1 MDSYQSE
8 DNVKLSTDETR
19 HLRTFGR
26 WFFRVGIAVIVAI
39 LTVLASISLR
49 LAFGPIDLN
58 FVRTYIQSAIDDA
71 DTGLNIKF
79 NNVEMVWERWLR
91 PYEIVIKDIRISDG
105 KEDGDTL
112 KISEVGV
119 SLWVERLITG
129 QFEIRN
135 IFIYSPKLILKRNAD
150 SGFGIKLSGNS
161 DGQELSYDELI
172 PLFVLGQGRE
182 HLGSFANIN
191 KVVISNSQVTLQDE
205 IAKELWTL
213 PKTTF
218 TLNRY
223 DDGFRIRAR
232 MKPDKAG
239 LLASHLEIE
248 LKHLLGSSRVD
259 LAVDFN
265 KVNFAELLEAN
276 RHLFE
281 GDLNEETEIEKALEF
296 LHDFNFPLKGRLNLA
311 FVPKTGQ
318 LIEGKVMVQGGAGTF
333 TLYEDKMPISEVA
346 IHADIDHSLINVD
359 RLQATLA
366 GAKISLKGN
375 HRSAPQHPLFIHKW
389 LEGGSTVTA
398 KVDVTSVNLDSLLK
412 LWPKR
417 LAIKAREWISDEIKS
432 ADIPELDFNFEGHV
446 GDNGEFLSDRTEGAF
461 LIDDLKIN
469 YLEGLPHAEK
479 ISAKANFDHT
489 GFEIDIAKGQV
500 LGVNLLKGIVNIT
513 GLDNDDEQLSLD
525 LDLSGP
531 LSDILKIIDYDPLN
545 FTRQAKI
552 DPVKT
557 KGEGSMKLRMS
568 FPLIDDLKFSQ
579 IKLNLDG
586 AFRDIETSVDVESM
600 PLTVVSGNIVVK
612 VDEEHFEASGEA
624 KVNELT
630 SRIKSTVYFEHQK
643 LIPWD
648 TQIVLS
654 TTASAKDFKRL
665 GYDYTEYMTGS
676 AKSTFTFQNYPKAN
690 PTLGIQLGL
699 QNMEVEVPHIG
710 WLKPV
715 GQPASLGFKLVIG
728 DKGIS
733 KANDINLESDYIEA
747 KGTADFD
754 SNGDVHAI
762 YLNSVEAKDTS
773 AAISVIFIKEG
784 GYELHFSGNRINAE
798 AFMDYLDDDTERPK
812 NKGSYPVRITSNV
825 DVLQMK
831 SGAEF
836 RDVNSVVELMVKPDD
851 VYWTK
856 VQLNAAAGVGTN
868 SNGRMGQEAGGI
880 SLDLMPNASGGQKL
894 QIHANDAGQLLKNLE
909 VYDDLLGGSMIVN
922 ATRIDQGPFVG
933 TLQLDNFD
941 ATQIP
946 LVGRLS
952 SILSP
957 MGIVN
962 LFSSQGRVTINS
974 FNCNFS
980 YSDSEVI
987 FSQGVG
993 KSIGLGF
1000 TTEGRLDLVNNTF
1013 DIKGNL
1019 IPAYVL
1025 NSILDNI
1032 PILGSLLS
1040 GGKGEGIF
1048 AMAYTVK
1055 GDMSDPRIDINPLT
1069 ALAPGF
1075 LRSLFENL

>member
-8 DNVKLSTDETR
+8 DNVKLSADEAR
-19 HLRTFGR
+19 HLRTFGK

-39 LTVLASISLR
+39 LTVLASLSVR

-58 FVRTYIQSAIDDA
+58 FVRPYIQDAIDDA
-71 DTGLNIKF
+71 DAGLDIKF

-105 KEDGDTL
+105 KDDGDTL
-112 KISEVGV
+112 KIAEVGI
-119 SLWVERLITG
+119 SLWVERLIAG

-135 IFIYSPKLILKRNAD
+135 IFIYSPKLILKRNED
-150 SGFGIKLSGNS
+150 SGFGIKLNGDS
-161 DGQELSYDELI
+161 DGQEFSYDQLI
-172 PLFVLGQGRE
+172 PLLVLGQGRE

-191 KVVISNSQVTLQDE
+191 KVVISNSQVVLQDE

-232 MKPDKAG
+232 IKPGKAG
-239 LLASHLEIE
+239 LFSSHLEIE
-248 LKHLLGSSRVD
+248 LKHLLGSSRAD

-265 KVNFAELLEAN
+265 KANFAELLESN

-281 GDLNEETEIEKALEF
+281 DDSNKETELEKALEF
-296 LHDFNFPLKGRLNLA
+296 LHEFSFPLKGRIHLA

-318 LIEGKVMVQGGAGTF
+318 FIEGKVMVQGGAGTF
-333 TLYEDKMPISEVA
+333 TLNEDKIPISDVT
-346 IHADIDHSLINVD
+346 IHADIDHSLINID
-359 RLQATLA
+359 LLQANLA
-366 GAKISLKGN
+366 GAKIFLKGN
-375 HRSAPQHPLFIHKW
+375 HRSAPQQPLFIHKW
-389 LEGGSTVTA
+389 LEDGSTVTA
-398 KVDVTSVNLDSLLK
+398 KLDVTSVNLDSLLK
-412 LWPKR
+412 LWPKG
-417 LAIKAREWISDEIKS
+417 LAKNAREWISDEIKS
-432 ADIPELDFNFEGHV
+432 ADIPEVNFNFESHV
-446 GDNGEFLSDRTEGAF
+446 GDGGDFIADRTEGAF
-461 LIDDLKIN
+461 LIDDLKVN

-479 ISAKANFDHT
+479 ISANANFDHT
-489 GFEIDIAKGQV
+489 GFEFEIAKGQV
-500 LGVNLLKGIVNIT
+500 LGVDLSKGIVKIT

-531 LSDILKIIDYDPLN
+531 LSDVLKIIDYDPLN

-552 DPVKT
+552 DPAKT
-557 KGEGSMKLRMS
+557 KGEGDMKLRMS
-568 FPLIDDLKFSQ
+568 FPLINDLKFSH

-586 AFRDIETSVDVESM
+586 AFRGIVTTVGVEGM
-600 PLTVVSGNIVVK
+600 PLHVTAGNIVVK
-612 VDEEHFEASGEA
+612 VDEKHFEASGEA
-624 KVNELT
+624 QVNELPST
-630 SRIKSTVYFEHQK
+630 VKSIVYFEHQK
-643 LIPWD
+643 SIPWD
-648 TQIVLS
+648 TQIVLN
-654 TTASAKDFKRL
+654 TTASAKDYKRL
-665 GYDYTEYMTGS
+665 GYDYTLYMTGT
-676 AKSTFTFQNYPKAN
+676 ANSTFTFQNYPKAD

-699 QNMEVEVPHIG
+699 QNMKVDVPHIG

-715 GQPASLGFKLVIG
+715 GKPGSLGFKLVIG
-728 DKGIS
+728 EKGIT
-733 KANDINLESDYIEA
+733 KAKDISLKSDYIQA
-747 KGTADFD
+747 NGTADFD
-754 SNGDVHAI
+754 SKGDVHAI
-762 YLNSVEAKDTS
+762 YLSSVEAEGTS
-773 AAISVIFIKEG
+773 AAISVIFNKEG
-784 GYELHFSGNRINAE
+784 GYELHFSGKRINAKP
-798 AFMDYLDDDTERPK
+798 FMDYLDDDTERPK
-812 NKGSYPVRITSNV
+812 SEGSYPLRITSNV

-836 RDVNSVVELMVKPDD
+836 RDVNSVVELMVMPDEVD
-851 VYWTK
+851 WLK
-856 VQLNAAAGVGTN
+856 VQLNAAAGGGTA
-868 SNGRMGQEAGGI
+868 SNGRMGQQAGGI
-880 SLDLMPNASGGQKL
+880 SLDLMPNTSGGQKL

-909 VYDDLLGGSMIVN
+909 VYDDLLSGSMIVN
-922 ATRIDQGPFVG
+922 ATRVGKGPFIG

-946 LVGRLS
+946 LVGRLA

-957 MGIVN
+957 MGMVN

-1040 GGKGEGIF
+1040 GGKGEGLF
-1048 AMAYTVK
+1048 AMAYTVQ
-1055 GDMSDPRIDINPLT
+1055 GDMSNPQINVNPLT

-1075 LRSLFENL
+1075 LRNLFEGL

>member
-8 DNVKLSTDETR
+8 DNVKLSADEAR
-19 HLRTFGR
+19 HLRTFGK

-39 LTVLASISLR
+39 LTVFASVLVR
-49 LAFGPIDLN
+49 LSFGPIDLN
-58 FVRTYIQSAIDDA
+58 FTRPYIQQAITDA
-71 DTGLNIKF
+71 DTGLDIKF
-79 NNVEMVWERWLR
+79 NSVEMVWDRWLR
-91 PYEIVIKDIRISDG
+91 PYEIVVKDIRVSDG
-105 KEDGDTL
+105 KDEGDTL

-119 SLWVERLITG
+119 SLWIERLITG

-135 IFIYSPKLILKRNAD
+135 IFIYSPKLVLSRKDD
-150 SGFGIKLSGNS
+150 SGFGIKLNGDS
-161 DGQELSYDELI
+161 DGKEFSHDELI
-172 PLFVLGQGRE
+172 PLLVLGQGRQL
-182 HLGSFANIN
+182 LGPLASLN
-191 KVVISNSQVTLQDE
+191 KIVISNSQVVLQDNV
-205 IAKELWTL
+205 AKELWTL

-232 MKPDKAG
+232 MRPDKSG
-239 LLASHLEIE
+239 LFASYLEIE
-248 LKHLLGSSRVD
+248 LKHLLDSSRAD
-259 LAVDFN
+259 LSIDFN

-276 RHLFE
+276 KHLFE
-281 GDLNEETEIEKALEF
+281 DDLNEETELEKALEF
-296 LHDFNFPLKGRLNLA
+296 LHEFNFPLKGQLHIA

-318 LIEGKVMVQGGAGTF
+318 LIEGKVMIQGGTGTF
-333 TLYEDKMPISEVA
+333 TLYKDKIPIRDMV

-359 RLQATLA
+359 RLEAILA

-375 HRSAPQHPLFIHKW
+375 HRSPPQQPLFIHKW

-398 KVDVTSVNLDSLLK
+398 KADVSSLHLDSLIK
-412 LWPKR
+412 LWPQD
-417 LAIKAREWISDEIKS
+417 LASNAREWISEEIKS

-446 GDNGEFLSDRTEGAF
+446 DDDGGFVADRTEGAF

-479 ISAKANFDHT
+479 IAAKANFDHT
-489 GFEIDIAKGQV
+489 GFEIEIAKGQV
-500 LGVNLLKGIVNIT
+500 LGVHLSKGIVKII
-513 GLDNDDEQLSLD
+513 GLDNDDEQLNLD

-531 LSDILKIIDYDPLN
+531 LSDVLKIIDYDPLN

-552 DPVKT
+552 DPAKT
-557 KGEGSMKLRMS
+557 KGDGNLRLRMS
-568 FPLIDDLKFSQ
+568 FPLIDDLKFSH

-586 AFRDIETSVDVESM
+586 AFHDISTSVDVEGL
-600 PLTVVSGNIVVK
+600 PLDVAEGNIVVK
-612 VDEEHFEASGEA
+612 VDEQHFEASGKA
-624 KVNELT
+624 TVNELPST
-630 SRIKSTVYFEHQK
+630 IKSMVYFEHQK
-643 LIPWD
+643 SIPWD
-648 TQIVLS
+648 TQVVLS
-654 TTASAKDFKRL
+654 TTASAKDYKRL
-665 GYDYTEYMTGS
+665 GYDYTNHLSGN
-676 AKSTFTFQNYPKAN
+676 AKSTFTFQNYPQAD

-699 QNMEVEVPHIG
+699 LNMKIDVPHIG

-715 GQPASLGFKLVIG
+715 GQSASLGFDLVIG

-733 KANDINLESDYIEA
+733 KAKNINLKSDYIDA

-754 SNGDVHAI
+754 STGAVHAI

-773 AAISVIFIKEG
+773 AAISVIFNKEG
-784 GYELHFSGNRINAE
+784 GYEAHFSGKRINAE
-798 AFMDYLDDDTERPK
+798 PFMDYLDDDTERPK
-812 NKGSYPVRITSNV
+812 SEGSYPIRITSNV

-831 SGAEF
+831 SGIEF
-836 RDVNSVVELMVKPDD
+836 RDVNSVVEVMVKPDD
-851 VYWTK
+851 VYWLK
-856 VQLNAAAGVGTN
+856 VQLNAAAGTGTS
-868 SNGRMGQEAGGI
+868 SNGRMGGESGGI

-894 QIHANDAGQLLKNLE
+894 QIHANDAGQLLKSLE
-909 VYDDLLGGSMIVN
+909 VYDDLLGGNMIVN
-922 ATRIDQGPFVG
+922 ATRVDQGPFVG
-933 TLQLDNFD
+933 TLELGNFD

-946 LVGRLS
+946 LAGRLA

-962 LFSSQGRVTINS
+962 LFSPRGRLTINN

-980 YSDSEVI
+980 YSESEVI

-993 KSIGLGF
+993 KSIGIGF
-1000 TTEGRLDLVNNTF
+1000 TTEGKLDLVNNTF

-1032 PILGSLLS
+1032 PIIGSLLS
-1040 GGKGEGIF
+1040 GGKGEGLF
-1048 AMAYTVK
+1048 AMAYTVQ
-1055 GDMSDPRIDINPLT
+1055 GSMDDPQIDINPLT

-1075 LRSLFENL
+1075 LRNLFEGP